1 LKTIILAVIAASLTH
16 LACAAPSAPPPVL
29 PAEVALAINYL
40 QQELDARIDKA
51 KSAHLDQPSGNR
63 YSDAQ
68 QAAARAVF
76 GADAPFTVKP
86 LPPKGSNAQYALRIP
101 GHTYS
106 AGGAQGIWPDLD
118 LQLSVSRDG
127 RKLDGKG
134 TWDGIDIEGKDY
146 TVAFHGIGFALN
158 QTRAPAGGWTGKV
171 RVDADSIVLTN
182 PADALMNVRAAQS
195 TFSSEISRQGKQH
208 PAYEFSTRRLSL
220 GGAEIDEFHMA
231 YRLHN
236 LNGAVIAAY
245 QRALMTGPAQKT
257 LDDAAKQLLVRGA
270 SLDIEDISATFGGGK
285 IRLNG
290 TIAMPTATEADLI
303 SAERMLNKLEAH
315 FTIRLPLTSF
325 RAMVYQFQKNSADGE
340 AKAQDIYELGL
351 GKLLANGYAN
361 LEKDTLVSRIDIGNG
376 EVSINGG
383 AKKLSL
389 KTLLEMLNAPD
400 PTPPPKDDTP
410 PALVTWAD
418 RSLESLLLFGGNK
431 DRFAVHALCQRY
443 SSGAAKDEAEALK
456 WCPLAD
462 EHERVELQWR
472 EKAKEP
478 APTTN
483 KLTMPTPS
491 SPTQRMFVQAGYF
504 EEVFFRFDDTKTRSL
519 MLLLE
524 EPQPHEKWAPMLGV
538 CLTAEAPSD
547 VVCLDFLREDPD
559 SDQLAVRTRTLS
571 ADRQSSKDGHYLDR
585 TFTVGE
591 KIHLQVFVRGEK
603 VFFQINGKH
612 LMTNDLLFQ
621 PQLIKLFCST
631 AACNTTFD

>member
-1 LKTIILAVIAASLTH
+1 M
-16 LACAAPSAPPPVL
+16 
-29 PAEVALAINYL
+29 AINYL

-51 KSAHLDQPSGNR
+51 TSVRLDQPSGHR

-86 LPPKGSNAQYALRIP
+86 LPPKGSAAQYALRIP

-118 LQLSVSRDG
+118 LQFSVSRDG

-146 TVAFHGIGFALN
+146 TAAFHGIGFALN
-158 QTRAPAGGWTGKV
+158 QTRAPAGSWTGKV

-182 PADALMNVRAAQS
+182 PADPLMNMRAAHS
-195 TFSSEISRQGKQH
+195 TFSYEISRQGKQH
-208 PAYEFSTRRLSL
+208 PAYEFSARRLTL

-245 QRALMTGPAQKT
+245 QRALMTGPAPNT

-270 SLDIEDISATFGGGK
+270 SLNIEDISATFNGGR

-303 SAERMLNKLEAH
+303 SAERMLTKLEAH
-315 FTIRLPLTSF
+315 FTIRLPLTSL
-325 RAMVYQFQKNSADGE
+325 RAMVYQFQKTSADGE

-361 LEKDTLVSRIDIGNG
+361 LEKDTLVSRIDVGNG

-383 AKKLSL
+383 AKTLSL
-389 KTLLEMLNAPD
+389 KTLLEMLKAQD
-400 PTPPPKDDTP
+400 STPPPKDDTP

-431 DRFAVHALCQRY
+431 DRFAVNALCRRY
-443 SSGAAKDEAEALK
+443 SSGATKDAAEALK

-462 EHERVELQWR
+462 EHERIELQWR

-559 SDQLAVRTRTLS
+559 ADQLAVRTRTLS
-571 ADRQSSKDGHYLDR
+571 ADRQSSKDGQYLDT

-612 LMTNDLLFQ
+612 LMTSDLLFH